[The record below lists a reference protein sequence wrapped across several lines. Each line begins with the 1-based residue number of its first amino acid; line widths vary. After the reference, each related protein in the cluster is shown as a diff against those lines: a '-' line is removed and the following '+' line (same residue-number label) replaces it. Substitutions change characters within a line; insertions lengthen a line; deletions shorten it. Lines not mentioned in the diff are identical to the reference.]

1 MKQIFAIFTLSIL
14 LNFTLGIIL
23 KQSKKIKADER
34 QLETSL
40 VQNQKADNRK
50 LGLEDDLQRE
60 HEDEQNLNNMKLMM
74 INMKK
79 EGELRTLESIIN
91 DIGDRVEE
99 INDTIRS
106 KTNEFIDKV
115 DGVRKSRNTTQ
126 NIVKVSAD
134 AVKKDTH

>member
-1 MKQIFAIFTLSIL
+1 MLQI
-14 LNFTLGIIL
+14 TLGAIL
-23 KQSKKIKADER
+23 KHTKSIDER
-34 QLETSL
+34 QLQTKL
-40 VQNQKADNRK
+40 VSQDNASAQRK

-60 HEDEQNLNNMKLMM
+60 HEDEQNLSNMKLMM

-79 EGELRTLESIIN
+79 EGELRNLESIIN

-115 DGVRKSRNTTQ
+115 DSVRKSRNVTRGLIQ
-126 NIVKVSAD
+126 IEKPKVI
-134 AVKKDTH
+134 

>member
-1 MKQIFAIFTLSIL
+1 MLQI
-14 LNFTLGIIL
+14 TLGAIL
-23 KQSKKIKADER
+23 KHTKSIDER
-34 QLETSL
+34 QLQTKL
-40 VQNQKADNRK
+40 VSQDNASAQRK

-60 HEDEQNLNNMKLMM
+60 HEDEQNLSNMKLMM

-79 EGELRTLESIIN
+79 EGELRNLESIIN

-115 DGVRKSRNTTQ
+115 DSVRKSRNVTRGLVQ
-126 NIVKVSAD
+126 IEKP
-134 AVKKDTH
+134 

>member
-1 MKQIFAIFTLSIL
+1 MTEVFKVLVMTFL
-14 LNFTLGIIL
+14 LNAVFGAIL
-23 KQSKKIKADER
+23 KHTKHTDER
-34 QLETSL
+34 QLQTKL
-40 VQNQKADNRK
+40 VAKNEGAAQRK

-79 EGELRTLESIIN
+79 EGELRNLESIIN

-115 DGVRKSRNTTQ
+115 DSVRKSRNVSQ
-126 NIVKVSAD
+126 NIIKVG
-134 AVKKDTH
+134 KN